1 VAWDFETD
9 PEFQKELD
17 WVDKFMRDCVEPL
30 DYLLKNPHDLSQA
43 RFDELVRPLQ
53 AEVKSR
59 NLWACHL
66 DAEHGGKGYGQV
78 KLALMAE
85 LMGRSRF
92 GPSVFGAQAP
102 DTGNSEIL
110 ARFGTDLQKS
120 RYLEPLLDNRIVS
133 TFAMTEPQGGS
144 DPTNLR
150 TTAVL
155 DDDGWIIS
163 GEKWFSTS
171 AKYAAFF
178 LVVAVTDP
186 GAPRHERTS
195 ILVVPAEN
203 EGIHILRD
211 SGFHGEAEPS
221 HSHVRFTNVRVSKDS
236 LLGPRG
242 QGFMVA
248 QSRLG
253 GGRMH
258 HAMRTVAQARRAF
271 EMMCE
276 RAVSRTTKGD
286 RLADKQMVQGMIAD
300 AWVQLHQFRLLV
312 LETAWLMDSSGD
324 KYEIRRN
331 IAAVKT
337 TMPKVLHD
345 VASAALQ
352 IHGSLGLSTDMP
364 FSDWIMQSY
373 RVGLSDGPTEVHR
386 INLARQV
393 LRNVSPGPEDF
404 PEYFR
409 PFARERAEQQYGAQS
424 K

>member
-1 VAWDFETD
+1 VGWEFDTD
-9 PEFQKELD
+9 PEFQQELD
-17 WVDKFMRDCVEPL
+17 WVDEFMRERVEPL
-30 DYLLKNPHDLSQA
+30 DHLLKNPHDLTQA

-85 LMGRSRF
+85 VTGRSRF
-92 GPSVFGAQAP
+92 GPSVFGTQAP

-110 ARFGTDLQKS
+110 ARFGTDTQKS

-155 DDDGWIIS
+155 DDDGWVIS

-178 LVVAVTDP
+178 LVVAVTDAD
-186 GAPRHERTS
+186 APRHERTS
-195 ILVVPAEN
+195 ILVVPAET
-203 EGIHILRD
+203 EGIQILRD
-211 SGFHGEAEPS
+211 SGFHGEAEPA
-221 HSHVRFTNVRVSKDS
+221 HSHVRFTDVRVPADS

-248 QSRLG
+248 QARLG

-258 HAMRTVAQARRAF
+258 HAMRTVAQAQRAF

-276 RAVSRTTKGD
+276 RAVSRSTKGEL
-286 RLADKQMVQGMIAD
+286 LADKQLVQGMIAD
-300 AWVQLHQFRLLV
+300 AWIQLRQFRLLV
-312 LETAWLMDSSGD
+312 LETAWLMDAGRD

-331 IAAVKT
+331 IAAVKA

-386 INLARQV
+386 INLARQI
-393 LRNVSPGPEDF
+393 LRTVAPGPEDF
-404 PEYFR
+404 PDYFR
-409 PFARERAEQQYGAQS
+409 PFARERAEEQYGSAS
-424 K
+424 E